1 LAVFDLATRDSW
13 RKPMTDDLQ
22 EQYRA
27 SHLSGGNAAYV
38 EEFYEAWLDDPASV
52 PEHWQQLFRTFT
64 DASEDTRHRAIVE
77 HFRELAAN
85 GHYRAGTAV
94 AEDFK
99 QAGVLR
105 LINAYRV
112 RGHQRAKLDPLDLSH
127 RPDVP
132 DLELGFHSLSE
143 ADLKTSFHTGTLA
156 GPDHLPLDQIIDICQ
171 RTYCGSIGVE
181 YMHIT
186 DTNQRRWL
194 QQRLEGT
201 RGNYTPDAEER
212 KRLLDKLSAAE
223 GLEKYLHSKY
233 VGQKRFS
240 LEGGESMIPLF
251 DTLIRHTGSHGV
263 REMVIGMAHR
273 GRLNVLVNILG
284 KSPRDLFAEFEGA
297 IAKDDPNRS
306 GDVKYHMGFSSD
318 VPTPGG
324 PMHLALAFNP
334 SHLEIVNPVV
344 AGSARAR
351 QTRLK
356 DERREQV
363 LPVLVHGDAAIAG
376 QGVVME
382 LLNMSQA
389 RGFAVGGTFHVVVNN
404 QIGFTTSHPLDA
416 RSTFYCTEVAKMVQ
430 APILHVNGDDPE
442 AVLFATRLLA
452 DFRREFKKDVV
463 LDLVCYR
470 RHGHNEADEPAATQ
484 PRMYQVI
491 RKLDT
496 VRKQYADRLIKDGL
510 VEKKVID
517 QAAATYRDKLD
528 AGEPVI
534 ELLDEPV
541 KTVDWSPYLD
551 GDWRQDVKTGID
563 RHHLRELSD
572 RLTTLPQGLTLHKQ
586 VERIIDSRRKMAA
599 GETRMDW
606 GFAETMAYAT
616 LIEAGHGLRL
626 VGQDSGRGTFFHR
639 HAVLHNQA
647 DGSSHLPLSTL
658 SEEPRRV
665 TVIDSLLSEEAVLGF
680 EYGYATADPGTL
692 VIWEGQ
698 FGDFVNGAQVVI
710 DQFISSGETKWGRLC
725 GLAMF
730 LPHGYEGQGPEHSS
744 ARLERFMQLCS
755 GNNIQVCV
763 PTLPSQMFHML
774 RRQMLRQFRKPLI
787 VMTPKSLLRHKAST
801 SSLDDL
807 ENGQFQLVIDDPAR
821 PQADKVK
828 RVVFCSGKVYFDLA
842 SQRDEDG
849 IDDIALVRVEQLYP
863 FPREELQDI
872 LAHYGNAKEVV
883 WCQEEPLNQGAW
895 FQIRHHIQACISNGQ
910 ELFYAG
916 RAGSASPAVGYY
928 QVHLEQQKRLVSDA
942 LTLGK
947 GSE

>member
-1 LAVFDLATRDSW
+1 
-13 RKPMTDDLQ
+13 MTDDLQ

-52 PEHWQQLFRTFT
+52 PEHWQKIFETFT
-64 DASEDTRHRAIVE
+64 DSGEDTRHRAIVE
-77 HFRELAAN
+77 HFRDLAAN
-85 GHYRAGTAV
+85 GHYRGGTSV

-112 RGHQRAKLDPLDLSH
+112 RGHQRAKLDPLDISH
-127 RPDVP
+127 RPEVP

-143 ADLKTSFHTGTLA
+143 ADLNTSFHTGSLS
-156 GPDHLPLDQIIDICQ
+156 GPDHRPLSEIIDICQ

-201 RGNYTPDAEER
+201 HGQYTPEADER
-212 KRLLDKLSAAE
+212 KRLLEKLSAAE
-223 GLEKYLHSKY
+223 GMEKYLHSKY

-240 LEGGESMIPLF
+240 LEGAESMIPLF
-251 DTLIRHTGSHGV
+251 DTLIRHTGSQGV

-284 KSPRDLFAEFEGA
+284 KSPRELFAEFEGS

-306 GDVKYHMGFSSD
+306 GDVKYHLGFSSD

-351 QTRLK
+351 QTRLG

-389 RGFAVGGTFHVVVNN
+389 RGFAVGGTYHVVVNN

-430 APILHVNGDDPE
+430 APILHVNSDDPE
-442 AVLFATRLLA
+442 AVVFATRLLA

-491 RKLDT
+491 RSLDP
-496 VRKQYADRLIKDGL
+496 VRKQYANRLIKDGL
-510 VEKKVID
+510 AEKKAIA
-517 QAAATYRDKLD
+517 QAAEAYRDKLD
-528 AGEPVI
+528 AGEPVV

-541 KTVDWSPYLD
+541 ETVDWTPYLD
-551 GDWRQDVKTGID
+551 GEWREEVETGVD
-563 RHHLRELSD
+563 RNHVRQLSE
-572 RLTTLPQGLTLHKQ
+572 RLTTLPEGFRLHKQ
-586 VERIIDSRRKMAA
+586 VDRILESRRKMAT
-599 GETRMDW
+599 GETPMDW
-606 GFAETMAYAT
+606 GFAETMAYAS

-639 HAVLHNQA
+639 HAVLHNQE
-647 DGSSHLPLSTL
+647 DGSSYLPLSTL
-658 SEEPRRV
+658 SEEARRV

-680 EYGYATADPGTL
+680 EYGYATGDPGTL
-692 VIWEGQ
+692 VIWEAQ

-725 GLAMF
+725 GLTMF

-744 ARLERFMQLCS
+744 ARLERFLQLCS

-763 PTLPSQMFHML
+763 PTLPSQMFHMI
-774 RRQMLRQFRKPLI
+774 RRQMLRHFRKPLI

-801 SSLDDL
+801 SSLEDL
-807 ENGQFQLVIDDPAR
+807 GNGHFQLVIDDPADL
-821 PQADKVK
+821 QAEKVK
-828 RVVFCSGKVYFDLA
+828 RIVFCSGKVYFDLA
-842 SQRDEDG
+842 KQRDEDG
-849 IDDIALVRVEQLYP
+849 MEDIALVRVEQLYP
-863 FPREELQDI
+863 FPREEVQQI
-872 LAHYGNAKEVV
+872 IARYSKATEVV

-895 FQIRHHIQACISNGQ
+895 FQIRHHLQACIAEGQ

-928 QVHLEQQKRLVSDA
+928 QVHLEQQKRLVGDA
-942 LTLGK
+942 LTHGK